1 MKVLLRELT
10 ESENALANLAQADLP
25 ARLSFTLALVLRA
38 VRPHLDAKR
47 AAHDKLLQKYG
58 TQDPKRAGFY
68 VIPPEQAEA
77 FKAEFDELLS
87 ADCEL
92 PGIGKIKAS
101 TLEAANVKLAAA
113 DAAALDWLIVN
124 DVGAFDLFAMES

>member
-47 AAHDKLLQKYG
+47 AAHEQLLRKYG
-58 TQDPKRAGFY
+58 TADEKRAGFY
-68 VIPPEQAEA
+68 TIAPEQADA

-101 TLEAANVKLAAA
+101 TLEAATVKLSSS
-113 DAAALDWLIVN
+113 DAAALDWLLVN
-124 DVGAFDLFAMES
+124 DLGEFDAYAVE